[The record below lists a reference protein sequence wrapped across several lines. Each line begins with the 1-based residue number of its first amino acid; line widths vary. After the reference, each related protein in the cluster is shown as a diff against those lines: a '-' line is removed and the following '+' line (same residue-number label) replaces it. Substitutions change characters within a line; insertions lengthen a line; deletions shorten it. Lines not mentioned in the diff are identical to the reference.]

1 MKGNMETHFDSMQE
15 QNQISRE
22 KIKEDLRTLMHD
34 AEALLKATASDM
46 SDKAR
51 EARARLGEALEKAKA
66 TCQRMEEKTA
76 AAAKATDKVI
86 REHPYESVGI
96 AFGVGLLLGVLVSR
110 K

>member
-1 MKGNMETHFDSMQE
+1 METHFDSMQSE
-15 QNQISRE
+15 TEISRE

-51 EARARLGEALEKAKA
+51 DARARLGEALEKAKV
-66 TCQRMEEKTA
+66 TCQKMEEKTI

-86 REHPYESVGI
+86 REHPYQSIGV
-96 AFGVGLLLGVLVSR
+96 AFGIGLLIGVLASR
-110 K
+110 R

>member
-1 MKGNMETHFDSMQE
+1 METHFDSMQE
-15 QNQISRE
+15 GNEVTRE
-22 KIKEDLRTLMHD
+22 KIKEDLRTLVRD

-66 TCQRMEEKTA
+66 TCKHMEEKTV

-86 REHPYESVGI
+86 REHPYQSIGV
-96 AFGVGLLLGVLVSR
+96 AFGVGVLLGVLVSR

>member
-1 MKGNMETHFDSMQE
+1 METDSDSMQAE
-15 QNQISRE
+15 NAVSRE
-22 KIKEDLRTLMHD
+22 KIKEDLRTLMQD

-66 TCQRMEEKTA
+66 TYRRMEEKTV

-86 REHPYESVGI
+86 REHPYETIGI
-96 AFGVGLLLGVLVSR
+96 AFGIGLLLGVLVSR